1 MWRKKNFLCVYVLFM
16 CCLCDVRFG
25 GIDLPAC
32 QNLFPF
38 ISFLYS
44 FQSMSVLSLFGEM
57 GDGVYGV
64 PSYLLILLV
73 LLNGAMSHP
82 S

>member
-1 MWRKKNFLCVYVLFM
+1 
-16 CCLCDVRFG
+16 
-25 GIDLPAC
+25 
-32 QNLFPF
+32 
-38 ISFLYS
+38 
-44 FQSMSVLSLFGEM
+44 MSVLSLFGEM